1 MRRPLNPGSVGV
13 AVLFSV
19 LCSSCATDRSVPT
32 ARGQEAE
39 RVHAPLPGE
48 LGQFVLVLHETPSGL
63 VTHDW
68 RPAEDFDLS
77 PYKYRPRL
85 RPVEGDIVRVVARPR
100 DCDEENRTCF
110 NDCMRTPLP
119 RGFGHI
125 TAGRRGMGGKKA
137 HCERRCMQSYTDCL
151 KAEGRQTQEFT
162 SVDEALAGLKAN
174 LPLIL
179 VGSVVIIAGTVFV
192 TVSAGAGL
200 IILAP
205 LAIVTAS

>member
-1 MRRPLNPGSVGV
+1 MRRPLSSWFVGV
-13 AVLFSV
+13 AALLSV
-19 LCSSCATDRSVPT
+19 LCASCATSRLAPS
-32 ARGQEAE
+32 ARGQESA
-39 RVHAPLPGE
+39 RVPTPHIGE

-63 VTHDW
+63 VAHDW

-77 PYKYRPRL
+77 PYKHRPR
-85 RPVEGDIVRVVARPR
+85 PQTVEGDFVRVVARPR

-110 NDCMRTPLP
+110 NDCMRTPLQ

-137 HCERRCMQSYTDCL
+137 YCERRCAQSYDDCI

-162 SVDEALAGLKAN
+162 SVEEALAGLKNN
-174 LPLIL
+174 LPLIAA
-179 VGSVVIIAGTVFV
+179 GSVVIIAGTIFV

-200 IILAP
+200 VILAP
-205 LAIVTAS
+205 LVVVTAS